1 MRKLTIILIL
11 VLSGGCKLL
20 EDAPPLAPV
29 ATDWGTA
36 DFSTYVA
43 LGGSITAGMQSGSV
57 FESAQ
62 YYNYP
67 SIFTRAAGITDFQQP
82 LVADPGMLVIDGSFA
97 QGHLRVVL
105 DENGNPTIEPTPWV
119 DPDFWM
125 SMLLNVDLDRS
136 YNNLAIPLLTADEM
150 LWRVHGDGN
159 PPNPY
164 LDMFLRSEQPGV
176 EQAISLNPTFIT
188 LMFGFSEIMY
198 PATLGSG
205 ELSDSPEEFQESYR
219 TILDLLTESL
229 PHCGFAMLTVP
240 PVAQSAAFSLQPW
253 YVTDEFDEMLP
264 DAEGNPI
271 PLLSDCCE
279 LSDSDR
285 VYFQAK
291 LKTDEGVGYPFEQ
304 VSLAL
309 QLRDGISEVEAENMI
324 AEMWPE
330 CGLEVL
336 TEADFLSLEEYSS
349 LMQATSDYNDIIASL
364 ADEYNCLFV
373 DVASIFYNAV
383 EGTAYNGWPITGEF
397 LGGLYSLDGMHP
409 TRYGQAMIAEM
420 LIEVV
425 NEEYGSNLS
434 LPLIEESP
442 Q

>member
-67 SIFTRAAGITDFQQP
+67 SIFTRAAGIIDFEQP
-82 LVADPGMLVIDGSFA
+82 LIADPGMLAIDGSFA

-105 DENGNPTIEPTPWV
+105 DENGNPTIEPTPWD

-125 SMLLNVDLDRS
+125 SMLLNVDLNRS
-136 YNNLAIPLLTADEM
+136 YNNLAIPLLTADEL
-150 LWRVHGDGN
+150 LWRVHGDGT

-164 LDMFLRSEQPGV
+164 LDMFLRSEQTGI
-176 EQAISLNPTFIT
+176 EQAISLGPTFMT

-198 PATLGSG
+198 PATLGSS
-205 ELSDSPEEFQESYR
+205 ELLDSPEEFEASYR
-219 TILDLLTESL
+219 TILDQLTESL
-229 PHCGFAMLTVP
+229 PVCDFAMLTIP
-240 PVAQSAAFSLQPW
+240 PIAQSAAFSLQPW
-253 YVTDEFDEMLP
+253 YVTDQFSEMLP

-279 LSDSDR
+279 LSESDK
-285 VYFQAK
+285 VYLQAK
-291 LKTDEGVGYPFEQ
+291 LKTDEGVGYPYEQ
-304 VSLAL
+304 VSLAI
-309 QLRDGISEVEAENMI
+309 QIRDGITETEAENMI
-324 AEMWPE
+324 AEIWPK

-336 TEADFLSLEEYSS
+336 TGADFLSMEEYSG
-349 LMQATSDYNDIIASL
+349 LMQATSAYNEIIASL
-364 ADEYNCLFV
+364 AVEYNCLFV

-383 EGTAYNGWPITGEF
+383 EGTTYNGWLITGEF
-397 LGGLYSLDGMHP
+397 LGGLYSLDGIHP
-409 TRYGQAMIAEM
+409 TRYGQAMM
-420 LIEVV
+420 TKLLIDAV
-425 NEEYGSNLS
+425 NQEYGSNLS
-434 LPLIEESP
+434 LPLIEELP

>member
-11 VLSGGCKLL
+11 VLLSGCKLL

-43 LGGSITAGMQSGSV
+43 LGGSVTAGMQSGSV

-67 SIFTRAAGITDFQQP
+67 SIFTRAAGITDFEQP
-82 LVADPGMLVIDGSFA
+82 LVADPGMLAIDGSFS

-105 DENGNPTIEPTPWV
+105 DANGNPTIEPTPW
-119 DPDFWM
+119 DSPDFWM
-125 SMLLNVDLDRS
+125 SMLLNVELDRS
-136 YNNLAIPLLTADEM
+136 YNNLAIPLLTADEL

-164 LDMFLRSEQPGV
+164 LDMFLRSEQTAI
-176 EQAISLNPTFIT
+176 EQAISLNPTFMT
-188 LMFGFSEIMY
+188 LMLGYSEIMY

-205 ELSDSPEEFQESYR
+205 EPLNSPEEFEASYR
-219 TILDLLTESL
+219 AILDQLTESL
-229 PHCGFAMLTVP
+229 PHCDFVMLAIP
-240 PVAQSAAFSLQPW
+240 PVAQSAAFTLQPW
-253 YVTDEFDEMLP
+253 YVTDQFSEMLP

-271 PLLSDCCE
+271 PLLCDCCD
-279 LSDSDR
+279 LSESDK

-309 QLRDGISEVEAENMI
+309 QFRDGITETEAEDMI
-324 AEMWPE
+324 SEMWPKS
-330 CGLEVL
+330 GLEVL
-336 TEADFLSLEEYSS
+336 AEADFLSIGEFSS
-349 LMQATSDYNDIIASL
+349 LMQATSDYNSIIASL

-373 DVASIFYNAV
+373 DVASMFYEAD
-383 EGTAYNGWPITGEF
+383 EGTTYNGWPITGEF

-420 LIEVV
+420 LIDVV
-425 NEEYGSNLS
+425 NEEFGSNLS
-434 LPLIEESP
+434 LPLIEELP